1 MTVLKFE
8 RYNVVQEIV
17 DSLQDETDEVIEALV
32 IGKKKSGARFS
43 FMTVTKNIPELLGY
57 VEAVKTDLALEMIS
71 QADMLDE

>member
-17 DSLQDETDEVIEALV
+17 DSLQDETDEIVEALV
-32 IGKKKSGARFS
+32 IGKKKSGTRFS

-57 VEAVKTDLALEMIS
+57 IEAVKIDLALEMIS
-71 QADMLDE
+71 PADMIDE